1 MPERAIRALWLPFPP
16 MGGLAARL
24 RTALSAFASVGD
36 LRGDDAD
43 ARLVKHAVVITAI
56 VFLAVTFGWV
66 LIGITIASLLVISTS
81 LAFAALVVADLVV
94 FARTKRFA
102 RFASTLLVAGLGIV
116 VVGYVTIGGS
126 LAGGSDLTWAVL
138 APIGAV
144 ILYGP
149 RRSLPWFLVFAA
161 LIVVALVAD
170 PWIRPIGTAPPYP
183 FSLVLIAFNILG
195 PGVIAYSLLRYVQG
209 ERAEAKAQSDRLLLN
224 ILPASIADRLKAG
237 EEHIAEHCP
246 GASVLFADVVD
257 FTLLV
262 EEAPAQTVIELL
274 TALFN
279 RFDEL
284 ADRHGLE
291 KIKTVG
297 DAYMA
302 AAGVP
307 VPRADHARAAVEM
320 GVAMQR
326 SLADWNRETGH
337 DLRLRVG
344 IASGPVI
351 AGVIGRRKFAYDL
364 WGDTVNVAS
373 RMESTGEP
381 GCIQITEGTHR
392 ELDDRFPFIRREHV
406 EVKGKAPM
414 TTHVLDASRI

>member
-1 MPERAIRALWLPFPP
+1 MRQRDIRSLFSAL
-16 MGGLAARL
+16 
-24 RTALSAFASVGD
+24 ASIGD
-36 LRGDDAD
+36 LQGDDLD
-43 ARLVKHAVVITAI
+43 TRLLKHAVTLTAVVI
-56 VFLAVTFGWV
+56 VVVTLGWI
-66 LIGITIASLLVISTS
+66 LIGATMGSLLVIGTS
-81 LAFAALVVADLVV
+81 VVFALLVVAGLV
-94 FARTKRFA
+94 FLARTKRFA
-102 RFASTLLVAGLGIV
+102 PFVSTLFVASLGIV

-126 LAGGSDLTWAVL
+126 VAGGSDLTWAIL

-144 ILYGP
+144 VLYGP
-149 RRSLPWFLVFAA
+149 RRSLPWFLGFAVLIGAA
-161 LIVVALVAD
+161 LLVD
-170 PWIRPIGTAPPYP
+170 PLIRPLGTPPPYP
-183 FSLVLIAFNILG
+183 FSLILIGFNVLG
-195 PGVIAYSLLRYVQG
+195 PGLIAYALLRYVEG
-209 ERAEAKAQSDRLLLN
+209 ERAAAKAQSDRLLLN
-224 ILPASIADRLKAG
+224 ILPPSIADRLKAG

-262 EEAPAQTVIELL
+262 QGAPAQTVIELL
-274 TALFN
+274 TALFT

-307 VPRADHARAAVEM
+307 VPRADHALAAVDM
-320 GVAMQR
+320 GVAMQQ

-373 RMESTGEP
+373 RMESSGEP
-381 GCIQITEGTHR
+381 GCIQITEATHR
-392 ELDDRFPFIRREHV
+392 ELDGRYSFVRREHV

-414 TTHVLDASRI
+414 TTYVLDASRT